1 MAVRFDSF
9 LKSGLPT
16 YTSAQVLG
24 AQMLLHLAF
33 SGRLVLLLAVALCL
47 ASTTGKA
54 QEPKRVALLIGN
66 QGYAAEIGPLRNP
79 HNDVLFV
86 GAALARLGFNIGS
99 PLRDANREQ
108 ILLAVHDFA
117 DRLRAAGPSA
127 VGFLYYSGHG
137 IAIGGENLLVP
148 VNVRGASLREFEIS
162 GVKLA
167 DIIAALNERAPHA
180 AHFVVFD
187 ACRNNLGGTRG
198 VRGFA
203 PISERPG
210 MLIAFSTS
218 PGNTASDEGRESG
231 PYAEALAA
239 EIVVPGR
246 NHDDIFF
253 EVRKRVAATTRQE
266 QIPWTQDGLLRQV
279 HFGDYAAPAASP
291 LSEARQVWA
300 ITKES
305 TDKIVLEA
313 FVARYKDTF
322 YAELARAR
330 LKEVEKQKPLPT
342 SLSAPLPPAP
352 TLSAPRPPASA
363 PRPPTRKVGGSNC
376 RTETK
381 DECKSRVCPAGR
393 GCGLKGSG
401 ICSSENRK
409 TICQ

>member
-1 MAVRFDSF
+1 MALS
-9 LKSGLPT
+9 LAPT
-16 YTSAQVLG
+16 V
-24 AQMLLHLAF
+24 
-33 SGRLVLLLAVALCL
+33 
-47 ASTTGKA
+47 GKA

-66 QGYAAEIGPLRNP
+66 QGYAAEIGPLKNP
-79 HNDVLFV
+79 HNDTILV
-86 GAALARLGFNIGS
+86 GSALARLGFNIGS
-99 PLRDANREQ
+99 PLRDATREQ

-117 DRLRAAGPSA
+117 DRLRAAGPAA

-148 VNVRGASLREFEIS
+148 ANVRRASQREFEVS

-167 DIIAALNERAPHA
+167 DIIATLNERAPHA

-218 PGNTASDEGRESG
+218 PGNTASDDGRDSG
-231 PYAEALAA
+231 PYAAALAA

-253 EVRKRVAATTRQE
+253 EVRKRVAAATRQE
-266 QIPWTQDGLLRQV
+266 QIPWTQDGMLRQV
-279 HFGDYAAPAASP
+279 HFGDYTAPAPGASP
-291 LSEARQVWA
+291 LSEAGQVWA

-305 TDKIVLEA
+305 TDKTVLEA
-313 FVARYKDTF
+313 FIARYKDTF

-330 LKEVEKQKPLPT
+330 LKGIEKQKPVTT
-342 SLSAPLPPAP
+342 SLPAPLPPAP
-352 TLSAPRPPASA
+352 TVSD
-363 PRPPTRKVGGSNC
+363 RKSV
-376 RTETK
+376 
-381 DECKSRVCPAGR
+381 V
-393 GCGLKGSG
+393 
-401 ICSSENRK
+401 
-409 TICQ
+409 